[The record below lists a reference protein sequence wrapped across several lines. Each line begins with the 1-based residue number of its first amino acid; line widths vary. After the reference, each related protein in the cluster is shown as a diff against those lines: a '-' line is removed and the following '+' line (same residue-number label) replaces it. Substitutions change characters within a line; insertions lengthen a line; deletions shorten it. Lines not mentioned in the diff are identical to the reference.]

1 MSSLGNAL
9 AIALPLLAGTL
20 GGGAPTATSAVK
32 EAASKSKA
40 ETFLSAGA
48 KAFLGAQNMR
58 AGDKP
63 FQSAAPQARQ
73 NRSVTELTR
82 GTAVG
87 TVTPMAAIDPV
98 QFQMPLYRS
107 VLDDIQRNV
116 RNTQVRDMLD
126 RYGYV
131 QPTKAAG
138 QSEKVRMTEVSV

>member
-9 AIALPLLAGTL
+9 AFALPILAGTL
-20 GGGAPTATSAVK
+20 GGGGDAVTAAQGTKSETK
-32 EAASKSKA
+32 AAN
-40 ETFLSAGA
+40 FLSAGA
-48 KAFLGAQNMR
+48 NAFLKAQDMK

-63 FQSAAPQARQ
+63 FQTAAPQARQ
-73 NRSVTELTR
+73 NRTVSQLTR

-87 TVTPMAAIDPV
+87 TVTPMAATDPV

-107 VLDDIQRNV
+107 VLEDIQRNV

-131 QPTKAAG
+131 QPTKVAG
-138 QSEKVRMTEVSV
+138 QSEKVRMTEVNV